1 MKTNQSQTAPGEV
14 RENIMG
20 TMEINPLLLKLSI
33 PMMISMLVQA
43 LYNVVDSVFVSHVS
57 ESALTAVSL
66 AFSLQ
71 NVMIAVGVGTGVGVN
86 ALLSKSL
93 GEKNQ
98 SRANATAENGIFLS
112 LCSFAVFFVIG
123 LTCMKPYFY
132 AQTSDAVIAQQGI
145 QYLSVCCIFSLGL
158 FTQTMGEKLLAAT
171 GRTYLSMISQ
181 LVGAVVNIILDPIF
195 IFGYCGE
202 ALSGTTGAAVATVIG
217 QFCGAGMTLYFN
229 TRKNP
234 DIQISFKGFRP
245 SAKAIGRIYTV
256 GLPSIAMQCV
266 GSLMTFG
273 MNLIL
278 MAFSATAVAVFG
290 VYFKL
295 QSFVFMPIFGLN
307 NGMVPII
314 SYNYG
319 ARRPNRVKKT
329 IKLAVCYAE
338 GIMLAGFCIFQF
350 APRQVLSIFAASDAM
365 LAIGIPA
372 MRIICLHFLLAGVSI
387 VLSSVFQALGNGVF
401 SLIVSVCRQLFVL
414 LPAAWLL
421 AQTGSVNNVWWA
433 FLIAEFVSVL
443 MSLAFMPVST
453 RPPSHPCT
461 TDPGVGSG
469 PANERN
475 VISMVKKLKWNL
487 ILMSLLYVGL
497 GIFLV
502 MKPGTALNI
511 VCYALGGVVLAC
523 AAVQLIRYFVVERG
537 VFQSQLTLISGLIC
551 LALGVFLLLRSDI
564 VVSILPIVFGLFVIF
579 DAIGRVQNALDLR
592 RCGYDSWKGFLLL
605 PVLSVVLG
613 VILIANP
620 FGAMETLV
628 MAIGV
633 ILIVEGAINLLSALY
648 TILAVRRF
656 AKLHPETQSVL
667 ESITGEDLN
676 GDGVVAPD
684 VARTDAEAT
693 AVELDH
699 VDESATVEQE
709 ERE

>member
-1 MKTNQSQTAPGEV
+1 
-14 RENIMG
+14 MG

-319 ARRPNRVKKT
+319 AARPQRVWKT
-329 IKLAVCYAE
+329 IRLSNITAMAIMVVGFAIFQLFPSTLLELFDASETMLAIGVPALR
-338 GIMLAGFCIFQF
+338 IISVSFLLAGFCI
-350 APRQVLSIFAASDAM
+350 I
-365 LAIGIPA
+365 
-372 MRIICLHFLLAGVSI
+372 AG
-387 VLSSVFQALGNGVF
+387 SVFQAIGNPVY
-401 SLIVSVCRQLFVL
+401 SLIVSVCRQMVVL
-414 LPAAWLL
+414 LPVAWLL
-421 AQTGSVNNVWWA
+421 SRTGRLELVWWS
-433 FLIAEFVSVL
+433 FPIAEV
-443 MSLAFMPVST
+443 MSFTLST
-453 RPPSHPCT
+453 IFLRRTVKS
-461 TDPGVGSG
+461 
-469 PANERN
+469 ANE
-475 VISMVKKLKWNL
+475 
-487 ILMSLLYVGL
+487 
-497 GIFLV
+497 V
-502 MKPGTALNI
+502 MN
-511 VCYALGGVVLAC
+511 
-523 AAVQLIRYFVVERG
+523 
-537 VFQSQLTLISGLIC
+537 S
-551 LALGVFLLLRSDI
+551 
-564 VVSILPIVFGLFVIF
+564 
-579 DAIGRVQNALDLR
+579 
-592 RCGYDSWKGFLLL
+592 
-605 PVLSVVLG
+605 
-613 VILIANP
+613 
-620 FGAMETLV
+620 
-628 MAIGV
+628 
-633 ILIVEGAINLLSALY
+633 SA
-648 TILAVRRF
+648 
-656 AKLHPETQSVL
+656 
-667 ESITGEDLN
+667 D
-676 GDGVVAPD
+676 
-684 VARTDAEAT
+684 
-693 AVELDH
+693 
-699 VDESATVEQE
+699 
-709 ERE
+709 

>member
-1 MKTNQSQTAPGEV
+1 MENNRPQTSPVME

-20 TMEINPLLLKLSI
+20 TMEINPLLVKLSV

-43 LYNVVDSVFVSHVS
+43 LYNVVDSVFVSWVS
-57 ESALTAVSL
+57 EEALTAVSL

-71 NVMIAVGVGTGVGVN
+71 NMMIAVGVGTGVGVN
-86 ALLSKSL
+86 AMLSKSL

-98 SRANATAENGIFLS
+98 KRANATAENGIFLS
-112 LCSFAVFFVIG
+112 ACSFLVFLVIG
-123 LTCMKPYFY
+123 LTCIKPYFY
-132 AQTSDAVIAQQGI
+132 AQTSDDAIARQGI

-171 GRTYLSMISQ
+171 GRTQLSMISQ

-234 DIQISFKGFRP
+234 DIQLDFKGFRP

-278 MAFSATAVAVFG
+278 MAFSSTAVAVFG

-319 ARRPNRVKKT
+319 ARRPERVRKT
-329 IKLAVCYAE
+329 IRLAVCYAE
-338 GIMLAGFCIFQF
+338 GIMVLGFCIFEF
-350 APRQVLSIFAASDAM
+350 FPGQVLGLFSASQAM
-365 LAIGIPA
+365 LTIGIPA
-372 MRIICLHFLLAGVSI
+372 MRIICLHFLLAGTSI
-387 VLSSVFQALGNGVF
+387 VLSSVFQALGNGLF

-433 FLIAEFVSVL
+433 FLIAEIVSVL
-443 MSLAFMPVST
+443 MSLAFYAHINKTIIVPL
-453 RPPSHPCT
+453 C
-461 TDPGVGSG
+461 G
-469 PANERN
+469 PAE
-475 VISMVKKLKWNL
+475 
-487 ILMSLLYVGL
+487 
-497 GIFLV
+497 
-502 MKPGTALNI
+502 P
-511 VCYALGGVVLAC
+511 
-523 AAVQLIRYFVVERG
+523 
-537 VFQSQLTLISGLIC
+537 
-551 LALGVFLLLRSDI
+551 
-564 VVSILPIVFGLFVIF
+564 
-579 DAIGRVQNALDLR
+579 
-592 RCGYDSWKGFLLL
+592 
-605 PVLSVVLG
+605 
-613 VILIANP
+613 
-620 FGAMETLV
+620 
-628 MAIGV
+628 
-633 ILIVEGAINLLSALY
+633 
-648 TILAVRRF
+648 
-656 AKLHPETQSVL
+656 
-667 ESITGEDLN
+667 
-676 GDGVVAPD
+676 
-684 VARTDAEAT
+684 
-693 AVELDH
+693 
-699 VDESATVEQE
+699 
-709 ERE
+709 

>member
-1 MKTNQSQTAPGEV
+1 MENNRPQTSPVME

-20 TMEINPLLLKLSI
+20 TMEINPLLVKLSV

-43 LYNVVDSVFVSHVS
+43 LYNVVDSVFVSWVS
-57 ESALTAVSL
+57 EEALTAVSL

-71 NVMIAVGVGTGVGVN
+71 NMMIAVGVGTGVGVN
-86 ALLSKSL
+86 AMLSKSL

-98 SRANATAENGIFLS
+98 RRANATAENGIFLS
-112 LCSFAVFFVIG
+112 ACSFLVFLVIG
-123 LTCMKPYFY
+123 LTCIKPYFY
-132 AQTSDAVIAQQGI
+132 AQTSDDAIALQGI

-171 GRTYLSMISQ
+171 GRTQLSMISQ

-234 DIQISFKGFRP
+234 DIQLDFKGFRP

-278 MAFSATAVAVFG
+278 MAFSSTAVAVFG

-319 ARRPNRVKKT
+319 ARRPERVRKT
-329 IKLAVCYAE
+329 IRLAVCYAE
-338 GIMLAGFCIFQF
+338 GIMVLGFCIFEF
-350 APRQVLSIFAASDAM
+350 FPGQVLGLFSASQAM
-365 LAIGIPA
+365 LTIGIPA
-372 MRIICLHFLLAGVSI
+372 MRIICLHFLLAGTSI
-387 VLSSVFQALGNGVF
+387 VLSSVFQALGNGLF

-433 FLIAEFVSVL
+433 FLIAEIVSVL
-443 MSLAFMPVST
+443 MSLAFYAHINKTIIVPLCGPV
-453 RPPSHPCT
+453 
-461 TDPGVGSG
+461 
-469 PANERN
+469 
-475 VISMVKKLKWNL
+475 
-487 ILMSLLYVGL
+487 
-497 GIFLV
+497 
-502 MKPGTALNI
+502 
-511 VCYALGGVVLAC
+511 
-523 AAVQLIRYFVVERG
+523 
-537 VFQSQLTLISGLIC
+537 
-551 LALGVFLLLRSDI
+551 
-564 VVSILPIVFGLFVIF
+564 
-579 DAIGRVQNALDLR
+579 
-592 RCGYDSWKGFLLL
+592 
-605 PVLSVVLG
+605 
-613 VILIANP
+613 
-620 FGAMETLV
+620 
-628 MAIGV
+628 
-633 ILIVEGAINLLSALY
+633 
-648 TILAVRRF
+648 
-656 AKLHPETQSVL
+656 
-667 ESITGEDLN
+667 ES
-676 GDGVVAPD
+676 
-684 VARTDAEAT
+684 
-693 AVELDH
+693 
-699 VDESATVEQE
+699 
-709 ERE
+709 